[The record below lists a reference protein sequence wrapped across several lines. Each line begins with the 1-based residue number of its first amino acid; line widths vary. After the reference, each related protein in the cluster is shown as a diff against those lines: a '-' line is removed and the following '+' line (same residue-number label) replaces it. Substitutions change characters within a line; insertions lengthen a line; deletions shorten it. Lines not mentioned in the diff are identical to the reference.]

1 MLKFFDYRGRIGRWD
16 YFKATML
23 RSVIASVILISIVI
37 PQTGG
42 INNVG
47 TESLQVQRIFG
58 GLFRLIMF
66 LPLILRRANDA
77 NISYKWIAPTFLFF
91 LIPVEF
97 TQAKPGSG
105 LWMLLSIYDWM
116 LSIVILFKPGQAH
129 QDFLKSKENDAEM
142 F

>member
-1 MLKFFDYRGRIGRWD
+1 
-16 YFKATML
+16 ML

-47 TESLQVQRIFG
+47 TESLQAQRIFG

-77 NISYKWIAPTFLFF
+77 NISYKLIAPTFLFF

-116 LSIVILFKPGQAH
+116 LSIVLLFKPGQTH
-129 QDFLKSKENDAEM
+129 QDFLKSKENSA
-142 F
+142 